1 MLFYYHK
8 DYIFGVGAVFKNI
21 KPRFM
26 KKFISLLIIS
36 SRVVVLISATHVL
49 IFLLTQNAEEVLKY
63 T

>member
-8 DYIFGVGAVFKNI
+8 DYILGGIFKNI